1 MKGPVHSF
9 IALAEEATA
18 ILLAALSAAAG
29 AVGVTLDAPGH
40 VAVEGLAVTA
50 REGAPGA
57 AYQIV
62 DWRGKTLDL
71 PGAAGAFKADGTA
84 ALPPLPCGYYR
95 LECEADG
102 TTLAVVPAPESRIMD
117 HGSFYGVDSAQS
129 WLAGKRS
136 FHCPW
141 NNGDTYRTISDLI
154 QLAGVPHVRDR
165 LGWGDV
171 ESAPGRLN
179 LGRYMSN
186 ANLLH
191 ERGIL
196 VSGMFHDAPSWASV
210 LKKTPS
216 NLAVVHDFCF
226 RIATAFGDCMGDW
239 EFWNEE
245 DIHFA
250 PEPVWDYAAA
260 LKAAYLG
267 FKAAR
272 PDLPILPGALCQ
284 PVDGFYADALFKN
297 DAAKFGDVFNYHL
310 YDPLSCVPRRIG
322 TLHAFLERHG
332 IGDRAIWITECGTNL
347 EGHSKFPGT
356 MEGKMAHSAEQEL
369 IVAEFYPKSQV
380 LLQMAGVAR
389 NYFFAFCAY
398 NEANGKKDWGV
409 LRRDGTVKPVYSA
422 ISTMTRELASARIVG
437 EIKAG
442 DGLRAY
448 LFEKKNGSQTVVF
461 WSASQVDLA
470 PDGPV
475 PATPDFARTLRLAAP
490 DGKYR
495 LTDTCGMRSVATAR
509 DGVLELESTRY
520 PSYVSGLRGL
530 KADIPAR
537 PCGRVLPY
545 NPAPDEDLSVI
556 IRAEFDERDFE
567 ISNHKTRAVLK
578 GDSGRVRVVVWN
590 LGENSKTGNVEVS
603 GVRLSGLPPESFA
616 LGPRGSSPVTFD
628 CTLSPADGDPCDGA
642 LVLSARFN
650 GRRSSRL
657 YAPLLLEKKFL
668 ASLERTPVAWRS
680 AADWKRNT
688 SAQECRVS
696 WDEKE
701 GAVRFDVSWS
711 DPKTDR
717 WLYPVHD
724 LNLPREC
731 LKDACMIEFEVKSVQ
746 DKVENDFA
754 CANLM
759 LCYGE
764 GARHDMK
771 RAYPPPIGVWERR
784 RVQIGEK
791 DNPAG
796 VKAIR
801 IGANPKGTKCTFWI
815 RNIVI
820 LRKGNNP

>member
-1 MKGPVHSF
+1 MR
-9 IALAEEATA
+9 TA
-18 ILLAALSAAAG
+18 IFLLSAAFAAKG
-29 AVGVTLDAPGH
+29 ASGVTLDAPGH
-40 VAVEGLAVTA
+40 VVEEMRAVVA
-50 REGAPGA
+50 RGGEPGA
-57 AYQIV
+57 CWAIA
-62 DWRGKTLDL
+62 DWRGR
-71 PGAAGAFKADGTA
+71 PAGVSGAFDEYGNVT
-84 ALPPLPCGYYR
+84 LPTLRAGYYFMVDAASSNR
-95 LECEADG
+95 LA
-102 TTLAVVPAPESRIMD
+102 TIAVVPRPKRRVLD

-129 WLAGKRS
+129 WLAGKDTFS
-136 FHCPW
+136 CPW
-141 NNGDTYRTISDLI
+141 NGGDTYRTISDLI
-154 QLAGVPHVRDR
+154 RLAGVPHVRDR
-165 LGWGDV
+165 LCWGDV
-171 ESAPGRLN
+171 ESTPGL
-179 LGRYMSN
+179 LKPGHYMSN
-186 ANLLH
+186 ADMLH
-191 ERGIL
+191 ERGML
-196 VSGMFHDAPSWASV
+196 VSGMFHDAPNWAGV

-216 NLAVVHDFCF
+216 NLAVVHDFCS
-226 RIATAFGDCMGDW
+226 RIATAFGDRMGDW

-272 PDLPILPGALCQ
+272 PEMPVLPGALCQ
-284 PVDGFYADALFKN
+284 PVDGFYAAALYEN

-369 IVAEFYPKSQV
+369 IVAEFYPKSQI

-398 NEANGKKDWGV
+398 NEASGKKDWGAM
-409 LRRDGTVKPVYSA
+409 RRDGTVKPVYSA
-422 ISTMTRELASARIVG
+422 ISTMTRELVSARIVG
-437 EIKAG
+437 EMKVG

-448 LFEKKNGSQTVVF
+448 LFEQPDGSHTVVF

-475 PATPDFARTLRLAAP
+475 PSTPDYARQLRLAAP
-490 DGKYR
+490 DGAYS
-495 LTDTCGMRSVATAR
+495 LTDMCGMRSIATAK
-509 DGVLELESTRY
+509 GGFLAIESTRY

-545 NPAPDEDLSVI
+545 IPAPDEDLSVI

-590 LGENSKTGNVEVS
+590 LGETSKTGIVEVAGAS
-603 GVRLSGLPPESFA
+603 LSGLPPEPFVI
-616 LGPRGSSPVTFD
+616 GPRGSVPMTFD
-628 CTLSPADGDPCDGA
+628 CTLLPTDEDPNEGV
-642 LVLSARFN
+642 LVLTGLFG

-657 YAPLLLEKKFL
+657 YAPLLLEKRFL
-668 ASLERTPVAWRS
+668 ASLERTPVAWR
-680 AADWKRNT
+680 AAESWKRNT
-688 SAQECRVS
+688 SARESRIS

-701 GAVRFDVSWS
+701 GAVRFDASWS

-717 WLYPVHD
+717 WLYPVHE
-724 LNLPREC
+724 LALPQES
-731 LKDACMIEFEVKSVQ
+731 LKDACMIEFEVKSAQ
-746 DKVENDFA
+746 DKLENDFK

-759 LCYGE
+759 LRYGE
-764 GARHDMK
+764 GSRPDRN
-771 RAYPPPIGVWERR
+771 RAYPPPIGLWERR
-784 RVQIGEK
+784 RVAIGEK
-791 DNPAG
+791 DNPED
-796 VKAIR
+796 VKAIC
-801 IGANPKGTKCTFWI
+801 IGANPKGMKCTLWI
-815 RNIVI
+815 RNLVI
-820 LRKGNNP
+820 LRKGDNR